1 MKKKILQAEIESEL
15 KTLRHKSEV
24 VKAVDSGVKKLVTD
38 MFDSMK
44 EANGIGLSA
53 VQIGELK
60 RVLIAEYAG
69 SGTQVPRTVLINPE
83 INWASK
89 KEVLDEEGC
98 LSIPNVYGMVKRP
111 DKIAYRALD
120 ENGEVVEARVGGLLA
135 RVIQHELDHLDG
147 VLFVD
152 RVEGDLYT
160 YEKQDDTKEI

>member
-15 KTLRHKSEV
+15 KTLRHKSEE
-24 VKAVDSGVKKLVTD
+24 VKEVDGGVKKLVKD

-69 SGTQVPRTVLINPE
+69 SGTQVPRTVLINPV
-83 INWASK
+83 ITWASK